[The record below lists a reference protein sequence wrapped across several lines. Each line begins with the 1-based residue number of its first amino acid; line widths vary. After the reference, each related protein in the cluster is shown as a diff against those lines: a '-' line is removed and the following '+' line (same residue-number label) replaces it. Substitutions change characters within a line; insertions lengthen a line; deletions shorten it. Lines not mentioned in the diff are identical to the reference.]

1 MARIR
6 TIKPE
11 FFTSED
17 VVSLT
22 PHARLLY
29 IALWCEADREGRLK
43 WKPQTFRI
51 RYFPT
56 DPVDID
62 SLTNAL
68 IERGLVKLYG
78 HELAYIPTFP
88 QHQHINPRES
98 QSVLPP
104 PVDASV
110 TRRSRV
116 SDVQVG
122 REGREGKVVA
132 SEDDA
137 QSVLAHLNDK
147 TGKAFRPVPA
157 NLSLISARLAEG
169 ATVDECKAVIDSK
182 VTAWATDDKMR
193 GFLRPKTLFAAGN
206 FASYVGDIGS
216 HDTTEAS
223 WE

>member
-29 IALWCEADREGRLK
+29 VALWCEADREGRLK

-51 RYFPT
+51 RYFPA

-68 IERGLVKLYG
+68 IDRGLVKLYG
-78 HELAYIPTFP
+78 DGLAFIPTFLR
-88 QHQHINPRES
+88 HQHINPRES
-98 QSVLPP
+98 QSALPP
-104 PVDASV
+104 PVDASG

-122 REGREGKVVA
+122 RKGRKGKVVA

-137 QSVLAHLNDK
+137 QAVLAHLNNK
-147 TGKAFRPVPA
+147 TGKAFRPLPA
-157 NLSLISARLAEG
+157 NLNLISARLAEG

-182 VTAWATDDKMR
+182 VIAWSSDDKMK
-193 GFLRPKTLFAAGN
+193 GFLRPKTLFTPSN

-216 HDTTEAS
+216 SETAEAT